1 MTRDWSRRGDPSGR
15 AERLRQE
22 IVVLRIKGDKAAS
35 SIGRIFVR
43 SLGMDRRRPASGWRA
58 ATFAAALF
66 AITLNFLQPLAHAA
80 LMRDGGPMAVSLW
93 TSMCSS
99 SAGQDDDQ
107 DSLPAAGKMHEC
119 CLGLAHAPTL
129 AAPSDSFLPAP
140 RIAIAVDRAPVAL
153 DALAP
158 VGIRDGPNQPRA
170 PPSLA

>member
-1 MTRDWSRRGDPSGR
+1 
-15 AERLRQE
+15 
-22 IVVLRIKGDKAAS
+22 
-35 SIGRIFVR
+35 
-43 SLGMDRRRPASGWRA
+43 MDRRRPASGWRA

-93 TSMCSS
+93 TSMCTPST
-99 SAGQDDDQ
+99 GQDDAQ
-107 DSLPAAGKMHEC
+107 DSMPAAGKMHEC

-129 AAPSDSFLPAP
+129 AVPFTSSVAAPLFTTIVDLPHV
-140 RIAIAVDRAPVAL
+140 AV

>member
-1 MTRDWSRRGDPSGR
+1 MD
-15 AERLRQE
+15 
-22 IVVLRIKGDKAAS
+22 KGDNAAS
-35 SIGRIFVR
+35 SIGRLFVR
-43 SLGMDRRRPASGWRA
+43 SLGMDRKCPASGWRA

-99 SAGQDDDQ
+99 SAGQDDEQ
-107 DSLPAAGKMHEC
+107 DSLPPAGKMHEC

-129 AAPSDSFLPAP
+129 AAPSASSVEAP
-140 RIAIAVDRAPVAL
+140 LVAVILDQPHVAV

>member
-1 MTRDWSRRGDPSGR
+1 
-15 AERLRQE
+15 
-22 IVVLRIKGDKAAS
+22 
-35 SIGRIFVR
+35 
-43 SLGMDRRRPASGWRA
+43 MDRRRPASGWRA

-93 TSMCSS
+93 TSMCTPST
-99 SAGQDDDQ
+99 GQDDAQ
-107 DSLPAAGKMHEC
+107 DSMPAAGKMHEC

-129 AAPSDSFLPAP
+129 AVPAASSVAAPLFTT
-140 RIAIAVDRAPVAL
+140 IVDRQHVAV

>member
-1 MTRDWSRRGDPSGR
+1 
-15 AERLRQE
+15 
-22 IVVLRIKGDKAAS
+22 
-35 SIGRIFVR
+35 
-43 SLGMDRRRPASGWRA
+43 MDRKRPATGWRA

-80 LMRDGGPMAVSLW
+80 LMRDGGPMALSLW
-93 TSMCSS
+93 TSMCTSTGS
-99 SAGQDDDQ
+99 EGDPQ

-129 AAPSDSFLPAP
+129 ATPSSSVVAPLVAV
-140 RIAIAVDRAPVAL
+140 IVDRPLVAI